1 MTADKELPER
11 LRKDSEL
18 MAYYAPRCPK
28 GENEMHAWMV
38 RTSKDLTAAIQRI
51 EATAPLS
58 ATGATSDPFSMGPYV
73 GDRSVKFLRQT
84 FDAAADACDGDYPA
98 KVNAGMLACYDSGRR
113 EGALLA
119 APTAPVV
126 EEGAIPEEVVK
137 QQEALMHPA
146 TQVFF
151 RAGLLACREYM
162 ARFVEPQDAG
172 IAASI
177 RANWW
182 PSLGQ
187 DFGPPRLNDWSE
199 FTEGEYGTDS
209 FRCKTADEV
218 SPTQEALPIAAQFL
232 EACRSSS
239 MKPSEGAE

>member
-126 EEGAIPEEVVK
+126 EAGAIRDASRYRWLNR
-137 QQEALMHPA
+137 QDN
-146 TQVFF
+146 F
-151 RAGLLACREYM
+151 LAYIEYPDGTK
-162 ARFVEPQDAG
+162 RHRLKCGEPLDKWIDAE
-172 IAASI
+172 IESE
-177 RANWW
+177 
-182 PSLGQ
+182 
-187 DFGPPRLNDWSE
+187 RL
-199 FTEGEYGTDS
+199 
-209 FRCKTADEV
+209 
-218 SPTQEALPIAAQFL
+218 
-232 EACRSSS
+232 S
-239 MKPSEGAE
+239 MKPSEGGK